1 MNSHLSTVAIFS
13 TFALAA
19 ACGSSGISGTVEPA
33 EIAASS
39 GGSAGSGH
47 HNRGACTPST
57 TLVAPA
63 NGLVADF
70 SAASSGA
77 DDQNIQISSSIITY
91 ALPKSIGPQPLTYT
105 TTGGHLNLRV
115 NAPAIARPQ
124 FLGAMLQFNSCID
137 ATAFTGVEFT
147 ISGSFSGCGL
157 TYAASDVEHED
168 ATLSSAFSTGPAGS
182 YPPHSSLV
190 AGDVTPTSRT
200 LRQPFVGREIQGSP
214 YTPIDP
220 ARLVLMVWQFI
231 VPVAA
236 DDGSATPNCSGELTI
251 DNVRFY
257 R

>member
-1 MNSHLSTVAIFS
+1 MNSNLSTVTIFS
-13 TFALAA
+13 TLAFTA
-19 ACGSSGISGTVEPA
+19 ACGSSGMSGTVEPSG
-33 EIAASS
+33 IAAA
-39 GGSAGSGH
+39 SAGPSH
-47 HNRGACTPST
+47 HSRGACMPSN
-57 TLVAPA
+57 TLAAPA

-70 SAASSGA
+70 SAAGSGA
-77 DDQNIQISSSIITY
+77 DSQGTQIASGIVTY
-91 ALPKSIGPQPLTYT
+91 ATPKPAGPEALTYT
-105 TTGGHLNLRV
+105 TTRGHLNLKI

-124 FLGAMLQFNSCID
+124 FLGAILQFNSCID
-137 ATAFTGVEFT
+137 ASAFTGVEFT
-147 ISGSFSGCGL
+147 ISGSFSGCGF